1 MKKLRDTNTLTLA
14 AMLTALGIVLGFL
27 KIPINQIIEI
37 RFGSLPIGIAG
48 MSLGPGIAAI
58 VGALTDIGGY
68 LVKPTGP
75 FFPGFTF
82 SSIVGGIIF
91 GLMLHNKKITFARV
105 LATQVVYTIVVG
117 IILNSYWLDV
127 LYFQNGY
134 FATIMARLPKELIM
148 IPIMSVIYY
157 SIVKAFGRT
166 RIGEFAR

>member
-1 MKKLRDTNTLTLA
+1 MKKLTNTKTLTAA
-14 AMLTALGIVLGFL
+14 AMLSALGIVLGFF
-27 KIPINQIIEI
+27 KIPINQLIEI
-37 RFGSLPIGIAG
+37 RFGALPVEMAGQLFGPAVAGVVGGI
-48 MSLGPGIAAI
+48 
-58 VGALTDIGGY
+58 TDIGGY

-166 RIGEFAR
+166 RIGEFAK